1 MGSFSVATLDSLI
14 LSCFYSCVMWPRV
27 KKCGLKC
34 IKSILCASVFL
45 RLCVCAYGRGTL
57 SRYYVTVTRNPA
69 YVRMSC
75 LCVCM
80 PHMFSV
86 CVLIVV
92 LLISKWLLVSVFCIY
107 TSPCFDFSVV
117 ASLVFWFRFF
127 FLIFSYVGKCVSVEL
142 RFTFRL
148 HLRPAKTS
156 AALPKTK
163 QYKKLESVS

>member
-1 MGSFSVATLDSLI
+1 MRLFSCD
-14 LSCFYSCVMWPRV
+14 
-27 KKCGLKC
+27 
-34 IKSILCASVFL
+34 
-45 RLCVCAYGRGTL
+45 CVCAYGRGTL
-57 SRYYVTVTRNPA
+57 SRYYVTVTRTPA

-92 LLISKWLLVSVFCIY
+92 VLISKWLLVSVFCIY

-127 FLIFSYVGKCVSVEL
+127 FNFFLCWKVC
-142 RFTFRL
+142 FRRTSL
-148 HLRPAKTS
+148 HLPASSPPSKNLCS
-156 AALPKTK
+156 SPKNK
-163 QYKKLESVS
+163 AIQKVRICKLTV